1 MLSYLILEKDKI
13 VNKDKIF
20 EFIKKV
26 QAIAHTG
33 VVYSKCEYALDNY
46 HELLELSTKMLHEYI
61 KSDVQPYDI
70 YLGTHYPTPQP
81 GVRVVIF
88 KDNKLLMAQDVD
100 TPGEWTIPGG
110 WCDIDLSP
118 VETCVKEVKEETGY
132 DIEVTKFLALMDRNN
147 YTQSE
152 IYNVYSLVF
161 LAEIVGGE
169 NNPNF
174 EVDKVEF
181 FELDN
186 LPILSHKLTKKE
198 LDIILDTYRNNQI
211 YYE

>member
-1 MLSYLILEKDKI
+1 M
-13 VNKDKIF
+13 NQDKIF

-26 QAIAHTG
+26 NAIAHTG

-46 HELLELSTKMLHEYI
+46 HELLELSTKMLHDYI
-61 KSDVQPYDI
+61 KSGVRPYDI
-70 YLGTHYPTPQP
+70 YLNTYYPTPQP
-81 GVRVVIF
+81 GVRVVIMREG
-88 KDNKLLMAQDVD
+88 KLLMAQDVD

-132 DIEVTKFLALMDRNN
+132 DIKVTRFLALMDRNK

-161 LAEIVGGE
+161 LAEIVGGK

-174 EVDKVEF
+174 EVIEVDWFDTNK
-181 FELDN
+181 
-186 LPILSHKLTKKE
+186 LPKLSHKLTKPE
-198 LDIILDTYRNNQI
+198 LDIILEAYENEEI
-211 YYE
+211 YFE